1 MNGKLDILNCYLC
14 AKCECAKVCSKL
26 DLEKILLGVW
36 FDNEKYIASSL
47 PNKNPCLRCDGRCQR
62 NCVSSHV
69 YIKDLIKYLYSI
81 KKECKKI
88 KCKPNILQ
96 TSFFGKHMENPF
108 MLSSSI
114 VSSSYKKLAA
124 AFKLGWAGAS
134 IKSISY
140 IKSDEASPRYNATKS
155 RQGSF
160 DSFKNIEQLSVH
172 SPEQDMAMI
181 RRLKKDFPT
190 KIIIASVVGRNGAEW
205 VKLAKMAQS
214 AGADAVELSYSCPN
228 MEDQD
233 SETDIGQNPKAIKK
247 FTSLVR
253 KAVKIPILVKLTPNV
268 ASMVDSALAVKESN
282 ANGIVAI
289 DTVKSIMEPMAK
301 SSKNDNICIGGMS
314 GKAIKPIALRFIAEM
329 KKHPKLKSLHLVG
342 VGGIETYNDVL
353 DYLSLGCDWIQ
364 VTTAIMQYG
373 VRIIKPLIDGLSYYM
388 TSHNITGVKK
398 LVGARLKKVKP
409 LNKIERNTIIY
420 PKFNRNKCIKCGRCY
435 ISCRDG
441 GQNAIS
447 LDKNG
452 YPLLNSNKCV
462 GCHLCTFVCPKKAVI
477 SSDTKVKHLRNK

>member
-1 MNGKLDILNCYLC
+1 MNGKINILNCYLC
-14 AKCECAKVCSKL
+14 AKCNCAKVCKKL
-26 DLEKILLGVW
+26 DLENILLGVW
-36 FDNEKYIASSL
+36 FDNEQYIASLL
-47 PNKNPCLRCDGRCQR
+47 PSKNPCLNCDGRCQK
-62 NCVSSHV
+62 NCISSHV

-81 KKECKKI
+81 KNTCKKI
-88 KCKPNILQ
+88 KFNPNILR
-96 TSFFGKHMENPF
+96 TSFFGKPMENPF

-114 VSSSYKKLAA
+114 VSSSYEKLSA

-140 IKSDEASPRYNATKS
+140 IKSNEASPRYNATKS
-155 RQGSF
+155 RQGTF
-160 DSFKNIEQLSVH
+160 TSFKNIEQLSVH

-181 RRLKKDFPT
+181 KRLKKEFPT
-190 KIIIASVVGRNGAEW
+190 KIIIASVVGRNSSEW

-228 MEDQD
+228 MEEQD
-233 SETDIGQNPKAIKK
+233 SEDDIGQNPKAIKK

-253 KAVKIPILVKLTPNV
+253 KEVKIPILVKLTPNV
-268 ASMVDSALAVKESN
+268 ASMIDSALAVKQSN
-282 ANGIVAI
+282 ADGIVAI

-314 GKAIKPIALRFIAEM
+314 GKAIKPIALRFIAEI
-329 KKHPKLKSLHLVG
+329 KKHQKLKNLHLVG

-373 VRIIKPLIDGLSYYM
+373 IRIIKPLINGLSYYM
-388 TSHNITGVKK
+388 ACNNITSIKK
-398 LVGARLKKVKP
+398 LIGKRLDKVMP
-409 LNKIERNTIIY
+409 LDKIERDTIIY
-420 PKFNRNKCIKCGRCY
+420 PKFNRSKCIRCGRCY

-441 GQNAIS
+441 AQHAIS

-452 YPLLNSNKCV
+452 YPILNSNKCV

-477 SSDTKVKHLRNK
+477 SSDIKVKCLKKN